1 MKVRQKV
8 ILFIFIVIIVII
20 LLYVNHKKKED
31 IIEINIGYQSVT
43 SQTWGALII
52 KNQKIYEKKLQ
63 ELYPDKK
70 IKIIWHD
77 EISGSVINTSMISNK
92 IDIGFMGDMP
102 LLLNMYK
109 SDTLEKYDATLIA
122 FDGKGEKGKN
132 QSIIV
137 SKNSTINNV
146 EDLRGKTISTPI
158 GSSAHFMLMKVLK
171 KYNMLDEVEIVHQ
184 DVAMASQ
191 LLSTNKTDA
200 FAIWDPYPNYLTEEI
215 QAKKL
220 VDGSESDVDYLAGV
234 IINNSLMERDELL
247 VTAFIESI
255 QEAHEFINNNKE
267 KAAKIFAK
275 ESGFSYAVAIEEIN
289 SIKWDYKINE
299 EDIETMLEKLEF
311 LKKLN
316 QIEMF
321 DVNKKIYIRKEEI

>member
-1 MKVRQKV
+1 MKARQKV
-8 ILFIFIVIIVII
+8 ILFIFIVIIIII

-184 DVAMASQ
+184 DVAMASC
-191 LLSTNKTDA
+191 
-200 FAIWDPYPNYLTEEI
+200 
-215 QAKKL
+215 
-220 VDGSESDVDYLAGV
+220 
-234 IINNSLMERDELL
+234 
-247 VTAFIESI
+247 
-255 QEAHEFINNNKE
+255 
-267 KAAKIFAK
+267 
-275 ESGFSYAVAIEEIN
+275 
-289 SIKWDYKINE
+289 
-299 EDIETMLEKLEF
+299 
-311 LKKLN
+311 
-316 QIEMF
+316 
-321 DVNKKIYIRKEEI
+321 